1 MSLSVESALESFDF
15 LEHDGADEN
24 ESTPRSM
31 ASGNS
36 ECHDTGYN
44 SNDDFTRDAFGES
57 AANASYIVDFLTDE
71 KTVED
76 LAVTNS
82 DDRLTKN
89 SVSNGQYEWENEDN
103 ADIDSSHDAPSCISD
118 IFSSSS
124 SSSSP
129 LNLGEETTVLNR
141 VESKEKSTHA
151 VPSNNSSPRKRI
163 EIADMI
169 SEESPQHS
177 SKTRSSRA
185 TSPNLSS
192 SYGTEATVG
201 NKVLDKVGVDCKS
214 KTDRLRSLQCG
225 QAY

>member
-44 SNDDFTRDAFGES
+44 STDDFTKDPFGES
-57 AANASYIVDFLTDE
+57 AANASYIVDFLTED
-71 KTVED
+71 KTIED
-76 LAVTNS
+76 LAVRNS
-82 DDRLTKN
+82 DADKLTEN
-89 SVSNGQYEWENEDN
+89 SVYNGEYERENEDK

-124 SSSSP
+124 SSSS
-129 LNLGEETTVLNR
+129 LNLGQRTTDLNR
-141 VESKEKSTHA
+141 VESREKATHA

-163 EIADMI
+163 EIADVI

-192 SYGTEATVG
+192 SYDTEATVG
-201 NKVLDKVGVDCKS
+201 NKVLDKVGVEV
-214 KTDRLRSLQCG
+214 
-225 QAY
+225 